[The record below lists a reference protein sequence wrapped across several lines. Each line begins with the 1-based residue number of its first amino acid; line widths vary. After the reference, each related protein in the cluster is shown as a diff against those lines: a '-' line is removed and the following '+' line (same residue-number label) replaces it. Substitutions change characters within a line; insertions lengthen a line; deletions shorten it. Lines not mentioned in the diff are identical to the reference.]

1 MSNSL
6 VHNID
11 MLSPAD
17 VQIEK
22 ELYSDDEA
30 ELIKDYYKRKDID
43 LEDILKDIVD
53 VYVYNTSELTPFL
66 LANGTKRA
74 AILRAVPHSGLSAA
88 MFSVPLPALP
98 LTAAAVSSRTN
109 PFSPHSSKPRASRQP
124 L

>member
-1 MSNSL
+1 MRNSL

-43 LEDILKDIVD
+43 LEDILKE
-53 VYVYNTSELTPFL
+53 YSEMCMYTIQVNLQL
-66 LANGTKRA
+66 M
-74 AILRAVPHSGLSAA
+74 IL
-88 MFSVPLPALP
+88 
-98 LTAAAVSSRTN
+98 
-109 PFSPHSSKPRASRQP
+109 
-124 L
+124 